1 MPNLH
6 KPIDNVA
13 SQLSEKSVREFS
25 FTKLDLK
32 NTYSQLKKTS
42 RKNNVIS
49 ASVEEIWFVDVS
61 FSRFFG
67 LADIIKMN
75 SK

>member
-49 ASVEEIWFVDVS
+49 ASVEEI
-61 FSRFFG
+61 
-67 LADIIKMN
+67 
-75 SK
+75 